1 MACPLTDCG
10 RSGIAHKDLK
20 VHWQQEC
27 QQVSLTCTAC
37 GFVARR
43 PAMQSHFKCS
53 ELDKKERAED
63 KELIQKLVQNNEML
77 VKENSQLKQQLQTQH
92 LEESKEKPQTTSN
105 QSPRLETFE
114 IAADEQLI
122 GAELDYG
129 NGCYGDCL
137 LGVTWLKWKTTV

>member
-1 MACPLTDCG
+1 MECNEYTSLACPLTDCG

-77 VKENSQLKQQLQTQH
+77 VKEISQLKQQLQTQH
-92 LEESKEKPQTTSN
+92 LEESKEKPRTTNN
-105 QSPRLETFE
+105 QSKINSILKGKRT
-114 IAADEQLI
+114 I
-122 GAELDYG
+122 GKNAVKG
-129 NGCYGDCL
+129 V
-137 LGVTWLKWKTTV
+137 LGTVSVPNMPTLT